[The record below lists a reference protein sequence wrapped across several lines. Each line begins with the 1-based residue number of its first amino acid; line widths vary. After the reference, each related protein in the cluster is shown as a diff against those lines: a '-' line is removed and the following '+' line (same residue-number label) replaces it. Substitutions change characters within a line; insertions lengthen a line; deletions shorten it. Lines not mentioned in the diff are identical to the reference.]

1 MCINRNS
8 QWVWRIISYKVSPLF
23 ASLTLKVITN
33 NPNTIFVTPYF
44 NFELIKSD
52 PDDNKFVDCAI
63 SANAKFIVTED
74 HHYNILKEID
84 FPQVEI
90 INLDDAIL
98 NNV

>member
-1 MCINRNS
+1 M
-8 QWVWRIISYKVSPLF
+8 
-23 ASLTLKVITN
+23 TLKVITN

-98 NNV
+98 NNI